1 MFNSTAIHKMRVGIT
16 VLTVTCLIAICGY
29 VVAGWSYV
37 DALYMVVI
45 TIFGVGYSEVQPIDS
60 PSLKL
65 FTASLIVAGC
75 SSAIYVLGAFIQM
88 ITEGEV
94 LRAIGAHRMSLG
106 IKETTGHVIVCGYGR
121 VGQNLVKELR
131 HLGVDF
137 VVIDRDMQ
145 RLNEAEREGHLVIC
159 GDASCEETL
168 TSAGIDR
175 ASAFAAV
182 LPSDAENVFATL
194 TARELNESIEIVARC
209 ETESTERKLYRSGA
223 TRVVLPTMIGAS
235 RIAHLITCPTIE
247 SIVDDTRSLYR
258 LNQDL
263 KIFGLDLL
271 EIPIDGKSAFQNRTV
286 REIESSGDGGNVI
299 VAIRGHEGD
308 IVRNPEANR
317 TIVCG
322 DHLIVLSHREDLAK
336 LHHKVSHQG
345 ATLASV

>member
-1 MFNSTAIHKMRVGIT
+1 MFNTTAIQKMRVGIT

-45 TIFGVGYSEVQPIDS
+45 TIFGVGYGEVHPVDS
-60 PSLKL
+60 PVLKL
-65 FTASLIVAGC
+65 FTATLIVTGC

-94 LRAIGAHRMSLG
+94 QRVIGAHRMSLG

-137 VVIDRDMQ
+137 VIIDRDLQ
-145 RLNEAEREGHLVIC
+145 RLDEAEREGHLVIC

-168 TSAGIDR
+168 TTAGIER
-175 ASAFAAV
+175 ACAFAAV

-194 TARELNESIEIVARC
+194 TARELNEAVEIVARC

-247 SIVDDTRSLYR
+247 SIVDDSRSLYR
-258 LNQDL
+258 LHQDL
-263 KIFGLDLL
+263 KIFGLDLI
-271 EIPIDGKSAFQNRTV
+271 EIPIDGNSPFLKLSV

-299 VAIRGHEGD
+299 VAIRCADGE
-308 IVRNPEANR
+308 IVRNPSADR
-317 TIVCG
+317 RILSG

-336 LHHKVSHQG
+336 LHDV
-345 ATLASV
+345 ATV